1 METTKTFSKT
11 FTGQYTPRGYFSS
24 IEVEIE
30 VDFIGIET
38 QAELDQIIDDGECYD
53 YKVVNITSWDANEG
67 EWLDHT
73 EDMLYPVKAAKI
85 DTLISDKLYDEQAR
99 KNG

>member
-1 METTKTFSKT
+1 MKTLLKS
-11 FTGQYTPRGYFSS
+11 
-24 IEVEIE
+24 
-30 VDFIGIET
+30 FIGIYKPHNFFDSVDVTVDVEFIGVDT
-38 QAELDQIIDDGECYD
+38 QEQLDKVIDDGDCYD
-53 YKVVNITSWDANEG
+53 YKVINITSWDANEG

-85 DTLISDKLYDEQAR
+85 DTLISDKLYDEQTR

>member
-1 METTKTFSKT
+1 MKTLLKS
-11 FTGQYTPRGYFSS
+11 FTGTYKPVHFFDSVDVTLD
-24 IEVEIE
+24 VE
-30 VDFIGIET
+30 FIGVDT
-38 QAELDQIIDDGECYD
+38 QAELDKVIDNGECYD

-85 DTLISDKLYDEQAR
+85 DTLISDKLYDEQTR